1 MTEMAMSNYLGFF
14 VLMLISYPF
23 LLIILNIAINDIIM
37 RERYTFW
44 FNVICGVLMLVL
56 LYLHM
61 QTEVVFGKD
70 LLDSWY
76 KNNPE

>member
-1 MTEMAMSNYLGFF
+1 
-14 VLMLISYPF
+14 
-23 LLIILNIAINDIIM
+23 M

-76 KNNPE
+76 KNNPK

>member
-76 KNNPE
+76 KNNPK

>member
-1 MTEMAMSNYLGFF
+1 
-14 VLMLISYPF
+14 MLISYPF
-23 LLIILNIAINDIIM
+23 LLIIINIAINDTIT

-76 KNNPE
+76 RNNPE